1 MRKVVAKE
9 RSTRE
14 NIGAA
19 QNVSRGTLYVVATP
33 LGNLSDWT
41 MRAREVIGAVDRI
54 YAEDTRVTATL
65 LAHFGITSRASAL
78 HAHNESQRADEV
90 LQALANGA
98 SVALVTDAGT
108 PAISDPGARIVR
120 AAHAA
125 GHRVVPIPGACA
137 AIAAASAAG
146 LIAERFVFV
155 GFLPQQAK
163 ARRAL
168 LETFAALPVA
178 LVFYEAPHRVRA
190 TVVELAQ
197 ALGAERTFVI
207 AREMTKVFEE
217 IVRMPLGDAQAWL
230 DADANRIRG
239 EFVLVVDAPEESTTT
254 STITPEIE
262 RWIGELAQVLA
273 PAAVARVVASVTGA
287 PRDAIYAQAMALK
300 RER

>member
-1 MRKVVAKE
+1 M
-9 RSTRE
+9 
-14 NIGAA
+14 
-19 QNVSRGTLYVVATP
+19 VATP
-33 LGNLSDWT
+33 LGNLADWT
-41 MRAREVIGAVDRI
+41 MRARDVIGAVDRI

-65 LAHFGITSRASAL
+65 LARFGITARASAL
-78 HAHNESQRADEV
+78 HAHNESQRAGEV
-90 LQALANGA
+90 LQALANGG

-120 AAHAA
+120 AVHGA

-146 LIAERFVFV
+146 LVAERFVFV

-168 LETFAALPVA
+168 LETFAGLPVA

-190 TVVELAQ
+190 TIVELTQ
-197 ALGAERTFVI
+197 ALGGERMCVI

-217 IVRMPLGDAQAWL
+217 IVRIRLGDAQAWL
-230 DADANRIRG
+230 DADATRVRG
-239 EFVLVVDAPEESTTT
+239 EFVLVVDATEENTTP

-262 RWIGELAQVLA
+262 RWISELAPVLA

-287 PRDAIYAQAMALK
+287 PRDAIYARAMTLK